1 MWQDLTRSAPTEDQ
15 IGRAKALAED
25 LLVVLR
31 IEYQKARDGTAMGG
45 APGVYQPGSGTY
57 APAQNGPDYAGYY
70 NVCLAMPLFQLS
82 YRVSPMLAVDVHGR
96 WKSCEVTQR

>member
-1 MWQDLTRSAPTEDQ
+1 MLQDLTRSAPTEDQ

-57 APAQNGPDYAGYY
+57 VPAQNGPDYAGYY
-70 NVCLAMPLFQLS
+70 NVSLAIPFSILQAG
-82 YRVSPMLAVDVHGR
+82 YCPRRAVNVHDCSN
-96 WKSCEVTQR
+96 SCVHP